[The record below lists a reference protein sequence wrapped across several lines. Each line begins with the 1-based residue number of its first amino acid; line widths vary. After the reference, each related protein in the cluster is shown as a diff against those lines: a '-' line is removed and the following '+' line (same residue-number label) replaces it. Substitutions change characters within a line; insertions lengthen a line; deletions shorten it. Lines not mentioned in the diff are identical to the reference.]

1 MRDLPPLTALR
12 AFEAAARHL
21 NVSRAAEDL
30 NVTHAAVSQQIR
42 HLEEWFGMRLFDRE
56 GRSIYL
62 TGAGRDLAR
71 DLTRAF
77 DLMEEASIRTLGR
90 EARKPIKMSTTV
102 VFASRWLMPRL
113 GHFHELHPDLR
124 IALDSTTTLVDYE
137 RENVDIGVRYGQ
149 GKWPGMEASMLV
161 KGERVPMCSPKLLE
175 KHGPI
180 ESDEDLLRLPLIHD
194 VDRSEWEQWFRLQ
207 GREDVDLDQGM
218 VHTMSMLAYQAAMEG
233 HGVFLGVE
241 EMAQEDLAA
250 GRLVMPL
257 GNTLNTDTGYYL
269 VTVKGKRL
277 RAPVRIFHDWLV
289 DLARSEAEKA

>member
-1 MRDLPPLTALR
+1 MAD
-12 AFEAAARHL
+12 AA
-21 NVSRAAEDL
+21 S
-30 NVTHAAVSQQIR
+30 
-42 HLEEWFGMRLFDRE
+42 
-56 GRSIYL
+56 
-62 TGAGRDLAR
+62 GA
-71 DLTRAF
+71 
-77 DLMEEASIRTLGR
+77 
-90 EARKPIKMSTTV
+90 
-102 VFASRWLMPRL
+102 
-113 GHFHELHPDLR
+113 FHELHPDLR
-124 IALDSTTTLVDYE
+124 IALDSTTTLVITNGKMWISVCDTA
-137 RENVDIGVRYGQ
+137 REMAGYGRLN
-149 GKWPGMEASMLV
+149 A
-161 KGERVPMCSPKLLE
+161 GEGGAGPHVQPQTAE

-194 VDRSEWEQWFRLQ
+194 VDRSEWEQWFRQQ

-269 VTVKGKRL
+269 VTVKAKRM
-277 RAPVRIFHDWLV
+277 RAPVKIFHDWLV